1 VAEFEFAGLFQFP
14 HVSCQSNVEADMKRP
29 LSRVIAVPLLLSFA
43 LAAKVPVDAWQT
55 GTLIGSDESW
65 HSRTVGTIN
74 SGSGV
79 LVGRE
84 YPIVHYVIDTVT
96 YTYDADLVLRHRRD
110 KQPAVTVNGP
120 IKYTFVKADM
130 YIQDE
135 GGREIKL
142 RLTKKT
148 LKQGN

>member
-1 VAEFEFAGLFQFP
+1 
-14 HVSCQSNVEADMKRP
+14 MKR
-29 LSRVIAVPLLLSFA
+29 LLSPLTAILLFVCFSH
-43 LAAKVPVDAWQT
+43 AAKIPPDAWQA
-55 GTLIGSDESW
+55 GTLTSSEESW

-74 SGSGV
+74 NGTGV

-84 YPIVHYVIDTVT
+84 YPIVHYVIDAPT
-96 YTYDADLVLRHRRD
+96 YTYEADLVFRHRRD

-120 IKYTFVKADM
+120 IKFTFIKSEM

-135 GGREIKL
+135 NGKESKL
-142 RLTKKT
+142 TLTKKT

>member
-1 VAEFEFAGLFQFP
+1 
-14 HVSCQSNVEADMKRP
+14 MKRP
-29 LSRVIAVPLLLSFA
+29 LSLAITAPLLLSLA
-43 LAAKVPVDAWQT
+43 LAVKIPVDAWQT
-55 GTLIGSDESW
+55 GTLINSEESW

-74 SGSGV
+74 NGSGV

-84 YPIVHYVIDTVT
+84 YPIVHYVIDTPT

-120 IKYTFVKADM
+120 IKFTFVKSDM

-135 GGREIKL
+135 DGKEIKL
-142 RLTKKT
+142 RMTKKT
-148 LKQGN
+148 LKQAN